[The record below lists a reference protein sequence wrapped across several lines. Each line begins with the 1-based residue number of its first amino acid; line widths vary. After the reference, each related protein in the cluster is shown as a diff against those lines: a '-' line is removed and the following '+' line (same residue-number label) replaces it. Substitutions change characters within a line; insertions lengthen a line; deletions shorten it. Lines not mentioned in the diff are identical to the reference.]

1 MSSPVARKPREDTI
15 AAIATPAGRGG
26 IGVIRVS
33 GSGVDAIVA
42 GILSERLVPRVA
54 TRATFRSGAG
64 EPLDEGLAIQFRAP
78 RSYTGEDVLELHGH
92 GGPAVLRLLLARCVE
107 LGARLARPGE
117 FTQRA
122 FLNGKLDLAQAESVA
137 DLIDAATATA
147 ARAAARSLSGAF
159 SNEINVL
166 VKALIEV
173 RMYIEATLDF
183 PEEDIALLR
192 AADVRGRIAAIA
204 AEVEGVETRAKRGAL
219 LRDGLTVVLV
229 GRPNVG
235 KSSLLNRLAGDA
247 LAIVTPIPGT
257 TRDAVPAQ
265 IEIHGVPLTV
275 VDTAGLRA
283 TDDPIETLGIE
294 RTWAAVARADLAL
307 VMVDAAV
314 GGTLTDADTA
324 LLAQLP
330 PALPRLVVHNKI
342 DLVGLP
348 ASVDRRATSGLP
360 GGAGPPERDIFLS
373 AKTGAGIELLQREML
388 AVAGAHEDMEDAFLA
403 RERHLDALR
412 AAGAQLASAVRH
424 FAEPKPPLELVA
436 EDLRSAHTALAT
448 ITGEYTSDELL
459 GAIFSR
465 FCIGK

>member
-1 MSSPVARKPREDTI
+1 MNSRVAPKPREDTI

-33 GSGVDAIVA
+33 GSGVEAILT
-42 GILSERLVPRVA
+42 GILSERLIPRVA

-64 EPLDEGLAIQFRAP
+64 EPLDEGLAIQFPAP

-159 SNEINVL
+159 SSEINAL
-166 VKALIEV
+166 VEALIEV

-192 AADVRGRIAAIA
+192 AADVRGRIEAIA
-204 AEVEGVETRAKRGAL
+204 AEVEGVVSRAKRGAL

-265 IEIHGVPLTV
+265 IEIHGVPLKV

-348 ASVDRRATSGLP
+348 ASVDRRATLGP
-360 GGAGPPERDIFLS
+360 GGGAGRPQRDIFLS

-412 AAGAQLASAVRH
+412 AAGADLASTLRH
-424 FAEPKPPLELVA
+424 FAVPKPPLELVA

>member
-1 MSSPVARKPREDTI
+1 
-15 AAIATPAGRGG
+15 
-26 IGVIRVS
+26 
-33 GSGVDAIVA
+33 
-42 GILSERLVPRVA
+42 
-54 TRATFRSGAG
+54 
-64 EPLDEGLAIQFRAP
+64 
-78 RSYTGEDVLELHGH
+78 
-92 GGPAVLRLLLARCVE
+92 
-107 LGARLARPGE
+107 
-117 FTQRA
+117 
-122 FLNGKLDLAQAESVA
+122 
-137 DLIDAATATA
+137 
-147 ARAAARSLSGAF
+147 
-159 SNEINVL
+159 
-166 VKALIEV
+166 
-173 RMYIEATLDF
+173 
-183 PEEDIALLR
+183 LLR

-265 IEIHGVPLTV
+265 IEIHGVPVTV

-283 TDDPIETLGIE
+283 TDDPIEALGIE